1 VSIGE
6 WAAIISAA
14 SAVVLVALV
23 AWVATALRRTLHEA
37 NRTLEDA
44 RKTINAID
52 PLVAD
57 ARSAVT
63 SVETVLK
70 TPGVK
75 AAALA
80 SGVGRGV
87 QHLREK
93 LH

>member
-1 VSIGE
+1 MTVE
-6 WAAIISAA
+6 QWAAIIAA
-14 SAVVLVALV
+14 GAAVVLVAIVL
-23 AWVATALRRTLHEA
+23 WVAVSVRQTLRDVRETVVEARHTLA
-37 NRTLEDA
+37 SV
-44 RKTINAID
+44 D
-52 PLVAD
+52 PLVTD
-57 ARSAVT
+57 VRSAMT
-63 SVETVLK
+63 AVETVLK